1 MQPVHFLL
9 KPVTRER
16 LSEAL
21 RADRELNHSPK
32 TVTLQRGGRLL
43 RLALSDIYYVETGV
57 KHNVKIVT
65 PAHAHLFPASL
76 SYMEQA
82 LPAEQFVRCHKSY
95 LVNLEHVTEVGRT
108 AVRLDSRRGGSR
120 RAKVRCRNPERL
132 RRVPQPLMAGWRRF
146 IPAPPSLSSFPLPVA
161 PRNLPQRQGA
171 PHDIARRAGR
181 PQLSLC
187 LPAAPGT
194 LAAPARRPSHRRDIR
209 RTGTPSAA
217 APCLTLRAGGG
228 RRPGARGESRAAR
241 GTRPCSARRRRGTAG
256 GSGTRSAC

>member
-1 MQPVHFLL
+1 MGVYRVAVCDDERAACEEVCRLCDDILTQDGVPHRIVPFSSASALDACLREGDDAFDLLVLDIAMQGQSGMELAHELRRRRDRVSIVFVTGCEEYLEEGYGVQPVHFLL

-108 AVRLDSRRGGSR
+108 AVRLDSG
-120 RAKVRCRNPERL
+120 EE
-132 RRVPQPLMAGWRRF
+132 VPVGRKYA
-146 IPAPPSLSSFPLPVA
+146 AET
-161 PRNLPQRQGA
+161 QGA
-171 PHDIARRAGR
+171 FVAYLNR
-181 PQLSLC
+181 
-187 LPAAPGT
+187 
-194 LAAPARRPSHRRDIR
+194 
-209 RTGTPSAA
+209 
-217 APCLTLRAGGG
+217 
-228 RRPGARGESRAAR
+228 
-241 GTRPCSARRRRGTAG
+241 
-256 GSGTRSAC
+256 

>member
-1 MQPVHFLL
+1 MGVYRVAVCDDERAACEEVCRLCDDILTQDGVPHRIVPFSSASALDACLREGDDAFDLLVLDIAMQGQSGMELAHELRRRRDRVSIVFVTGCEEYLEEGYGVQPVHFLL

-43 RLALSDIYYVETGV
+43 RLALSDIYCVETGV

-108 AVRLDSRRGGSR
+108 AVRLDSG
-120 RAKVRCRNPERL
+120 EE
-132 RRVPQPLMAGWRRF
+132 VPVGRKYAAETQSAF
-146 IPAPPSLSSFPLPVA
+146 VA
-161 PRNLPQRQGA
+161 YLNR
-171 PHDIARRAGR
+171 
-181 PQLSLC
+181 
-187 LPAAPGT
+187 
-194 LAAPARRPSHRRDIR
+194 
-209 RTGTPSAA
+209 
-217 APCLTLRAGGG
+217 
-228 RRPGARGESRAAR
+228 
-241 GTRPCSARRRRGTAG
+241 
-256 GSGTRSAC
+256 

>member
-1 MQPVHFLL
+1 MQGQSGMELAHELRRRRDRVSIVFVTGCEEYLEEGYGVQPVHFLL

-108 AVRLDSRRGGSR
+108 AVRLDSG
-120 RAKVRCRNPERL
+120 EE
-132 RRVPQPLMAGWRRF
+132 VP
-146 IPAPPSLSSFPLPVA
+146 V
-161 PRNLPQRQGA
+161 
-171 PHDIARRAGR
+171 GR
-181 PQLSLC
+181 KY
-187 LPAAPGT
+187 AA
-194 LAAPARRPSHRRDIR
+194 
-209 RTGTPSAA
+209 
-217 APCLTLRAGGG
+217 
-228 RRPGARGESRAAR
+228 
-241 GTRPCSARRRRGTAG
+241 
-256 GSGTRSAC
+256 

>member
-1 MQPVHFLL
+1 MGVYRVAVCDDERAACEEVCRLCDDILTQDGIPHRIVPFSSASALDACLREGDDAFDLLVLDIAMQGQSGMELAHELRRRRDRVSIVFVTGCEEYLEEGYGVQPVHFLL

-21 RADRELNHSPK
+21 HADRELNHSPK

-108 AVRLDSRRGGSR
+108 AVRLDSG
-120 RAKVRCRNPERL
+120 EE
-132 RRVPQPLMAGWRRF
+132 VPVGRKYAAETQSAF
-146 IPAPPSLSSFPLPVA
+146 VA
-161 PRNLPQRQGA
+161 YLNR
-171 PHDIARRAGR
+171 
-181 PQLSLC
+181 
-187 LPAAPGT
+187 
-194 LAAPARRPSHRRDIR
+194 
-209 RTGTPSAA
+209 
-217 APCLTLRAGGG
+217 
-228 RRPGARGESRAAR
+228 
-241 GTRPCSARRRRGTAG
+241 
-256 GSGTRSAC
+256 